1 MVKKGVVNMK
11 TRFWLS
17 HLRRVSPMIGLA
29 MMVLAACAAA
39 GREAP
44 TAPPTPNPTLT
55 VAGGGVLQPSPV
67 PPTATFPAPTPT
79 LPPPPGGFSS
89 PACENPY
96 LPVRL
101 GATWDYQLIHET
113 TDTFTRSI
121 IEVTADG
128 FVDQDEFAAGAVR
141 QGRWQCKDGNLIY
154 LTPGPVAGSVFAGEM
169 QTDVTLESNE
179 GFYHPADLRP
189 GQTWH
194 QKTVFRGQ
202 STLEGE
208 IVVETRTEVNYAC
221 RAEDFETITV
231 PAGTFDTLRVTC
243 EVHFTTSVAEGMTF
257 EIEEQSTQWLARG
270 VGMVKSAGQT
280 DGGPP
285 YTIEL
290 LSYRLP

>member
-1 MVKKGVVNMK
+1 MVKKEIVKMK
-11 TRFWLS
+11 TKFWIS
-17 HLRRVSPMIGLA
+17 HLWRMSLLGPV
-29 MMVLAACAAA
+29 MMLLVACATP

-44 TAPPTPNPTLT
+44 TTPPTPNPTLT
-55 VAGGGVLQPSPV
+55 VAGGGALQPSPV
-67 PPTATFPAPTPT
+67 PPTAMFPAATPT
-79 LPPPPGGFSS
+79 LPPPPGGFGS

-113 TDTFTRSI
+113 TDTFTRSV

-208 IVVETRTEVNYAC
+208 IVVETRTEANYAC

-231 PAGTFDTLRVTC
+231 PAGTFDALRVTC
-243 EVHFTTSVAEGMTF
+243 EVYFTTSVAEGMTF

-270 VGMVKSAGQT
+270 VGMVKSVGQT
-280 DGGPP
+280 EGAPP
-285 YTIEL
+285 NTIEL